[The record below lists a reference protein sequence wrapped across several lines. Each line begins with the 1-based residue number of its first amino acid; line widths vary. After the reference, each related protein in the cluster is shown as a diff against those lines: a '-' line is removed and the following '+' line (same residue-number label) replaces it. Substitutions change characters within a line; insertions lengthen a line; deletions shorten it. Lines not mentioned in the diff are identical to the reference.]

1 MQDCNKR
8 RVCLIFS
15 DFPSCGLITGNLY
28 PFIRRNDTIRVKF
41 GVREGLVTSL
51 NSLTPFAY
59 FAFS

>member
-15 DFPSCGLITGNLY
+15 VFPGCGLIAVNVL
-28 PFIRRNDTIRVKF
+28 PFSRRNDTIRVKLS
-41 GVREGLVTSL
+41 VSERLVTSL

-59 FAFS
+59 FASS